1 MYSSSTVDS
10 LNTSLSIPVHKE
22 PNIAQLDGN
31 VSIAT
36 DTDDDFLDDN
46 ENKSQNSTNYDTD
59 DEVDSQP
66 NHPIFY
72 PIPDQN
78 VQSGQP
84 LLFDVKMA
92 EEPQSP
98 NLPLCLVM
106 NCRSVYNKS
115 RNLCELLSTI
125 GPSLLILS
133 ETFERDKQPLQ
144 DLIKSKHYGT
154 ISCYKISHPVGGVL

>member
-1 MYSSSTVDS
+1 M
-10 LNTSLSIPVHKE
+10 IPYTHRYQYLYTKNQTLHNLMVMLVLLLILMMTNLKT
-22 PNIAQLDGN
+22 AQ
-31 VSIAT
+31 
-36 DTDDDFLDDN
+36 
-46 ENKSQNSTNYDTD
+46 TD

-84 LLFDVKMA
+84 LLFDVKMS